1 MNSADIL
8 QILIQAEFGQKLRG
22 YDPIEVDE
30 VLDQAVA
37 EIQRLSAELKRANDR
52 SEAAE
57 SILEEEINPAR
68 RDRQEAEEVLLSA
81 KEEALQLVSN
91 AQDDAGRLRSA
102 AEQEMRESIDEGRQR
117 MDSEIAKSEQERRKV
132 LDDIEILERHIEA
145 HRLRLKAA
153 LSDLNSLIESL
164 PARPEFSASNLKPE
178 VEPEPEPEPEPEVA
192 PEPEVEPEL
201 EPEVEPE
208 PNQTIVMDSDF
219 AQTEILEETEFPQ
232 TELLEE
238 LRDSVGE
245 DEGAIDTFF
254 DDDDPPSSMFRR
266 R

>member
-91 AQDDAGRLRSA
+91 AQDDAERLRSA

-117 MDSEIAKSEQERRKV
+117 MDFEIAKSEQERRKV

-153 LSDLNSLIESL
+153 LSDLNSLIENL
-164 PARPEFSASNLKPE
+164 PARPEFNASNLKPE
-178 VEPEPEPEPEPEVA
+178 PEIEPEPETEPEIEPEPEPEIES
-192 PEPEVEPEL
+192 
-201 EPEVEPE
+201 EPE
-208 PNQTIVMDSDF
+208 PNQTTAMDSDF

>member
-91 AQDDAGRLRSA
+91 AQDDAERLRSA

-117 MDSEIAKSEQERRKV
+117 MDFEIAKSEQERRKV

-153 LSDLNSLIESL
+153 LSDLNSLIENL
-164 PARPEFSASNLKPE
+164 PARPEFNASNLKPEPDPEPEPEPE
-178 VEPEPEPEPEPEVA
+178 VEPEPEP
-192 PEPEVEPEL
+192 
-201 EPEVEPE
+201 
-208 PNQTIVMDSDF
+208 NQTTVMDSDF